1 MLTALENLDLVI
13 ALRRSVW
20 AYPIISWLH
29 ILGIGLLFGSIA
41 VVDLYLLGLMRKLDG
56 SAVRRSLVPVA
67 IAGFCLAAA
76 TGLLLF
82 APAAREYLASP
93 FFRLKLL
100 LLLLA
105 GGNAVLLRNLDG
117 RNIRHAAAPLCGL
130 ASLALWVSIIFA
142 GRMLAF
148 G

>member
-1 MLTALENLDLVI
+1 MLAALENLDLVI

-41 VVDLYLLGLMRKLDG
+41 VVDLHLLGLMRKLDG

-76 TGLLLF
+76 TGVLLF

-105 GGNAVLLRNLDG
+105 GSNAVLLRIIDHRSL
-117 RNIRHAAAPLCGL
+117 RAAAPFCGL